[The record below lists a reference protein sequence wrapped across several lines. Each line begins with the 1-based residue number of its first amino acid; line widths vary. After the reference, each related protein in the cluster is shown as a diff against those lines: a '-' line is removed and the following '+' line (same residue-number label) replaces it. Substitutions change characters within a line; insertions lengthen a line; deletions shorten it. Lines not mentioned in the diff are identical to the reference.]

1 MELFSIKLW
10 VILQIAIDFLMLAI
24 ILYLL
29 KRLKRTLQGS
39 ISKNAAEKTIAMLE
53 PLLNE
58 ADSTA
63 KTFEKQLKKKGMLIE
78 RLNEKIDSRIIGL
91 NLLLNR
97 AELQL
102 NDGPGIQQTHMDKAY
117 DHQESIVHLH
127 MKGCNSEDIARKLS
141 LPKGEVDLVIDLKN
155 KLIHSG

>member
-1 MELFSIKLW
+1 MELFSVKLW
-10 VILQIAIDFLMLAI
+10 VCLQIFIDVVLLAI
-24 ILYLL
+24 IFYLVQHTKKIL
-29 KRLKRTLQGS
+29 KGS
-39 ISKNAAEKTIAMLE
+39 ISKDAALKTIAMLE

-63 KTFEKQLKKKGMLIE
+63 KTFETQLKKKSRLIG
-78 RLNEKIDSRIIGL
+78 RLNEKIDSRIISL

-102 NDGPGIQQTHMDKAY
+102 TDGPGARQTHADESY
-117 DHQESIVHLH
+117 DHQESIFHLH
-127 MKGCNSEDIARKLS
+127 MKGWSSDHIARQLS